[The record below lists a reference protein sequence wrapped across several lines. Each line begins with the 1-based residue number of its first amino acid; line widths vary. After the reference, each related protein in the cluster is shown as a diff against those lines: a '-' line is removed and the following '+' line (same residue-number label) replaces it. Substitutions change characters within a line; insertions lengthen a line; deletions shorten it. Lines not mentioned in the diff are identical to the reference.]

1 MDYDIH
7 SNADNDIVRTG
18 QKAPWIF
25 FSITLR
31 QPLDNMNP
39 GETLNLTLKNFIT
52 YAQGRNVTRVEW
64 IKSGI
69 IIDTLAGDIVYQW
82 MLSETPEIQEI
93 LTLSESLAD
102 IEYPYEQES
111 QS

>member
-31 QPLDNMNP
+31 HPLDDMNP
-39 GETLNLTLKNFIT
+39 GETLDLTLKNFIT